1 MYCLP
6 LLEHALKS
14 KREHVAAS
22 NPHPASLTGNA
33 HAASVPPFHVV
44 LHVSI
49 QVPADWSLCCVA
61 WRRPLS
67 SLQGLRIPERGM
79 LFLSYD
85 CQAFHCFPPS
95 SKDGHLGLLAG
106 TCTESLQPASSL
118 QLSRK
123 RLQWV
128 WEARTLCVHWWSCPW
143 CSTQC

>member
-1 MYCLP
+1 MCPPQHQGFPNLVAVPADMDWSRCTVCHCLNMQ
-6 LLEHALKS
+6 S

-22 NPHPASLTGNA
+22 NPRPASLTGNA

-123 RLQWV
+123 
-128 WEARTLCVHWWSCPW
+128 
-143 CSTQC
+143 